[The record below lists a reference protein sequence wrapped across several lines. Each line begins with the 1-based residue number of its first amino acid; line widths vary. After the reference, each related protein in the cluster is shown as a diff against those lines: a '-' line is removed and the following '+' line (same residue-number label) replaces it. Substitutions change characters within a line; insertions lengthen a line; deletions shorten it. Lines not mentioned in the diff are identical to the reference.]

1 MIPGAGG
8 GSLTACKS
16 CIRVQLRSAEPRATH
31 TKTGSSHAMRR
42 WARTHRPR
50 RTVKFAS
57 CRYLLIVV
65 MIQLRWGAAWRSGSK
80 IVLSELFFISCVN
93 PFYFP
98 SVGPEHG
105 RI

>member
-1 MIPGAGG
+1 MGG
-8 GSLTACKS
+8 EAVSRRASHVYALSYDPPSHAYKDR
-16 CIRVQLRSAEPRATH
+16 IEPRDEALG
-31 TKTGSSHAMRR
+31 KDPP
-42 WARTHRPR
+42 PR

-65 MIQLRWGAAWRSGSK
+65 MIQLRWGVAWRSGSK